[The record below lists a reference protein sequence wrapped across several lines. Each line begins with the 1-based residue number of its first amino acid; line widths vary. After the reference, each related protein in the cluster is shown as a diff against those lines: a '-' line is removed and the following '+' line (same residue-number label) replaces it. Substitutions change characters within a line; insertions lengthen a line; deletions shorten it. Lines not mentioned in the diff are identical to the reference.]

1 MGYFEEK
8 FGADVV
14 ARFAEPLGR
23 LQARGMLR
31 IGDGVIELTPA
42 GLLQADGLLPEF
54 YAPEHQGARY
64 T

>member
-1 MGYFEEK
+1 
-8 FGADVV
+8 
-14 ARFAEPLGR
+14 
-23 LQARGMLR
+23 
-31 IGDGVIELTPA
+31 LTTA